1 MAYLQKKNTEALP
14 QKSVTLSGMSGAGV
28 APVGKHE
35 PKLPYVAPSF
45 TTIGVDIEPFC
56 GQASIRMS
64 SYYPVIEDEIY
75 EDPIYDIEIFG
86 L

>member
-1 MAYLQKKNTEALP
+1 MAHLQKKNTEALP

-35 PKLPYVAPSF
+35 SKLPYVAPSF
-45 TTIGVDIEPFC
+45 TTTDVDIEPFC
-56 GQASIRMS
+56 VPASTPVPS
-64 SYYPVIEDEIY
+64 SPVIEDEVEGGTLDVQIL
-75 EDPIYDIEIFG
+75 G